1 MKSYVWPLRTEQVF
15 KWPDLFSQIDQ
26 TCTNKYKMRNIIP
39 IDIGAKKVKIK
50 SIL

>member
-1 MKSYVWPLRTEQVF
+1 MTSYAWPLRTEQVP
-15 KWPDLFSQIDQ
+15 KWPGLLSQIDQ

-39 IDIGAKKVKIK
+39 IDIGAMKVKIK